1 MSVSSSCPADTV
13 TNRLT
18 PYTTEVGLTLG
29 TYIHVVLTFS
39 RLAIGKDF
47 GQRFFQNN
55 VKVIVAILICVFGKL
70 LLRDHRMVVVILQ
83 YVLQCTVTLLCHFE
97 PRD

>member
-55 VKVIVAILICVFGKL
+55 VKVIVAILICHLCLWEVAFKRPSHGSSNSA
-70 LLRDHRMVVVILQ
+70 V
-83 YVLQCTVTLLCHFE
+83 CTPVYCHIIMSH
-97 PRD
+97 